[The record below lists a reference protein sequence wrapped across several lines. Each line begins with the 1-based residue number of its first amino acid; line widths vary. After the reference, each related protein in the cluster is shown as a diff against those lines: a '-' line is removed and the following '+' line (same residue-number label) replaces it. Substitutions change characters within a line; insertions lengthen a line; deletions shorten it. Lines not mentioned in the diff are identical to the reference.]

1 MKRVILLIMFLPYL
15 VSGQIIDDFESGNLV
30 NWVQSTE
37 GHWKADTCEN
47 ISGNFSLH
55 HIFDNSASG
64 SDCIGL
70 PLTNIH
76 PAEGMTR
83 WSFLLRHGYDPSAS
97 NNWIVYLM
105 SDADPVSFAGGAL
118 PSGYAAGINL
128 TGYDD
133 TLRLWKIKK
142 GSLSVVV
149 TCPVNWQ
156 NNIGTLNASKIVVER
171 TSTGFWSIS
180 IYDQNNNLK
189 GNGTGTDNELFTPSW
204 LILNYRYS
212 STRDRLLW
220 FDDLKI
226 EGVFYE
232 DKLPPEILS
241 YNVSGNNSLVINL
254 SEEPSDEIM
263 LLSNYSLNN
272 SGELPVRIEK
282 KSATSYLIVFQ
293 NKFNNK
299 IDNKLIINKICDNS
313 GNCKENASVLFT
325 PVWAD
330 PGDIIISEIMADP
343 VPVVSL
349 PGKEYLEVYNR
360 TEFSFN
366 LKNWRLSTESQS
378 TTFPSVN
385 FDPGSFIILCS
396 VTDTLTF
403 SEYGKVIGLK
413 SFPALTDEGRMI
425 YLSDNQGNMI
435 HGLEYSSEWYR
446 NDLKKAGGWS
456 LEMIDTDF
464 PFFTEGNWEAS
475 SSRKGGTPGL
485 INSVLRSNPDPLFH
499 GIENVFPED
508 SLTINIQFSETVF
521 TLFENIERITI
532 GEDPVSSIKSSDQLM
547 SQFSIKPFKPLT
559 KGKVYSLNIPDDVT
573 DFAGNSITRYTFKF
587 GLPETVKKGDIVF
600 NELLFN
606 PYTDDPDYVELYNCS
621 DKILDASKLYLAS
634 IDSETGDTSEIKQVA
649 ADGRCIIPGAFYTVT
664 TDREKV
670 INRYI
675 SSDPENIFNTAGLPS
690 MPDDKGHL
698 LLLNRE
704 LDLID
709 EVIYSDDMH
718 FSLLAEDEGV
728 SLEKI
733 RPEIPS
739 NESSG
744 WHSASESSGWGTP
757 GTQNSVF
764 SPGSET
770 GGRITFSSGKIS
782 PDNDGYEDI
791 LVIDFNLDGIGNVVS
806 VTIFDETGGYVRKI
820 SENLFAGSKAS
831 VIWDGTA
838 ADGSLVRRGIYII
851 FIELYNDKG
860 KTKSWKKVC
869 TVIR

>member
-1 MKRVILLIMFLPYL
+1 MKKVILLIMFLPYL
-15 VSGQIIDDFESGNLV
+15 ASGQIVDDFESGNLI
-30 NWVQSTE
+30 NWIQSTE
-37 GHWKADTCEN
+37 GRWKADTTES

-55 HIFDNSASG
+55 HVFDNPSSG

-70 PLTNIH
+70 PLINIH
-76 PAEGMTR
+76 PAEGMTK
-83 WSFLLRHGYDPSAS
+83 WTFLLRHGYDPSAS
-97 NNWIVYLM
+97 NNWVVYLM
-105 SDADPVSFAGGAL
+105 TDADPISFAGGEL
-118 PSGYAAGINL
+118 PSGYAIGVNL

-142 GSLSVVV
+142 GSLSIVA

-156 NNIGTLNASKIVVER
+156 NNIGTLNVSKIIVER
-171 TSTGFWSIS
+171 TSTGSWSVS
-180 IYDQNNNLK
+180 IYDHNNNLK
-189 GNGTGTDNELFTPSW
+189 GTGSGTDNELFNPSW
-204 LILNYRYS
+204 LILNYRYT

-220 FDDLKI
+220 FDNLKI

-232 DKLPPEILS
+232 DKLPPEIIS
-241 YNVSGNNSLVINL
+241 YNVSGNNSLEINL

-263 LLSNYSLNN
+263 LLSNYSINN

-282 KSATSYLIVFQ
+282 ESATSYLIVFQ
-293 NKFNNK
+293 NQFNNK
-299 IDNKLIINKICDNS
+299 IHNTLVINILCDKS

-349 PGKEYLEVYNR
+349 PGKEYLEIYNR

-366 LKNWRLSTESQS
+366 LKDWRLSTESQN

-403 SEYGKVIGLK
+403 SEYGKAIGLK
-413 SFPALTDEGRMI
+413 SFPALTDEGRII
-425 YLSDNQGNMI
+425 YLSDNHGNMI

-446 NDLKKAGGWS
+446 NDLKKGGGWS

-485 INSVLRSNPDPLFH
+485 INSVSRSNPDPLFH
-499 GIENVFPED
+499 GIKNVFPED

-521 TLFENIERITI
+521 TLFENIEKITI
-532 GEDPVSSIKSSDQLM
+532 GEDPVSSIKASDPLM
-547 SQFSIKPFKPLT
+547 RQFSIKPVKPLT

-587 GLPETVKKGDIVF
+587 GLPEAVKKGDIVF

-621 DKILDASKLYLAS
+621 DKVLDASKLYLAS
-634 IDSETGDTSEIKQVA
+634 IDSETGDTSEIKQVT
-649 ADGRCIIPGAFYTVT
+649 ADGRCIVPGAFYTVT

-670 INRYI
+670 ISRYI

-733 RPEIPS
+733 RPEIS
-739 NESSG
+739 SDESSN

-770 GGRITFSSGKIS
+770 GDRITFSSGKIS
-782 PDNDGYEDI
+782 PDNDGYEDV

-820 SENLFAGSKAS
+820 SENLFAGSQAS